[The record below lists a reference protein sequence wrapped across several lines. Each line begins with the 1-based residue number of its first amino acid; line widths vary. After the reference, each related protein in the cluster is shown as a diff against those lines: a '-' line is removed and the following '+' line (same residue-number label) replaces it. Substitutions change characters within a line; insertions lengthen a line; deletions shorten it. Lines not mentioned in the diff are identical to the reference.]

1 MQPEVLIVGQGL
13 AGTLLGWELARA
25 GIPFHVADAG
35 PAGAASRA
43 AAGIINPITGRR
55 LVKAWRIDSL
65 LPAARSVFAE
75 LGAAA
80 GRPFWHDFRVRRLF
94 AAAAER
100 AAWATKSARGE
111 LAPFG
116 GAADE
121 TGFWIEGA
129 ARVDV
134 PALLDWARAEWT
146 AQGRLLAGPADP
158 VAARRRYGLVV
169 DCTGL
174 AAARAGPFAALPW
187 SFDRGEMLELA
198 VAGLEDGVIL
208 NRRHWVLPVG
218 AGAAWFGATHAPG
231 ETVAA
236 PTAEGRAQLE
246 AAARAL
252 LERPFAVTGQRCG
265 VRVTTPDRRPVVGRH
280 PDDPALGLCNG
291 LGAKGA
297 LFAPWLARQWR
308 EHLVAGTP
316 FDPAADLRRFLPAA

>member
-25 GIPFHVADAG
+25 GIAFRIADAG

-55 LVKAWRIDSL
+55 LVKAWRIDAL
-65 LPAARSVFAE
+65 LPAARAVFAE

-80 GRPFWHDFRVRRLF
+80 GRPFWREFRVRRLF
-94 AAAAER
+94 ADDAER
-100 AAWATKSARGE
+100 AAWAAKSARGE
-111 LAPFG
+111 LAPFA
-116 GAADE
+116 GAADAA
-121 TGFWIEGA
+121 GFWIEGA

-134 PALLDWARAEWT
+134 PALLDWARAVWT
-146 AQGRLLAGPADP
+146 AQGLLLAGPADP
-158 VAARRRYGLVV
+158 VAARRRYGLVI

-174 AAARAGPFAALPW
+174 PAARSGPFAVLPW

-198 VAGLEDGVIL
+198 VPGLEDGVIL

-218 AGAAWFGATHAPG
+218 GDAAWFGATHAPG
-231 ETVAA
+231 ETDAA
-236 PTAEGRAQLE
+236 PTAAGRARLE
-246 AAARAL
+246 AAARGL
-252 LERPFAVTGQRCG
+252 LDRPFAVTGQRGG

-280 PDDPALGLCNG
+280 PDDPGLGVCNG

-308 EHLVAGTP
+308 EHLAGGAP
-316 FDPAADLRRFLPAA
+316 FDPAADLRRFLPAG